1 MTLKLVITD
10 VDGTL
15 VQTDKSLS
23 PGTIAAV
30 ARLQAAGIPVAV
42 VSARPPRGLRWIID
56 TLDLKGPCAG
66 FNGGS
71 IVAPDDTILEWNPVP
86 PEMARLALDLFK
98 SRGVSAWLFTQN
110 EWLAQDPDGPHVAHE
125 RHTVR
130 FNERIVPDFTPYLDQ
145 VGKLCGVDDNPEK
158 LAAVETELQSLL
170 QGRASALRSQ
180 TYYLDVTHT
189 DANKGHA
196 VRALARL
203 LDIDVAHVA
212 VLGDMQNDVP
222 MFKVAG
228 FSVAMGNGTDA
239 VKAAA
244 TATTAANDQDGW
256 AQAADTLLL
265 PRAAFLPA
273 EWTGPRDITC
283 VDPASVAE
291 AAANWIVDH
300 FGARPGRLAISL
312 SGGSTPKLLYEAL
325 ARPPFRDRMPWAR
338 THFFWGDERFVP
350 TDDPRSNTAMV
361 RAAMLDHVPVPPEN
375 IHPMPTTGTP
385 AEAAQLYEQHLR
397 AFHGDDLAKPLFD
410 LVLLGLGI
418 NGHTASLFPGEPAV
432 TDRTAW
438 AALVAPPG
446 EPVRITLTFPP
457 LESCHA
463 AAFLVCGADKRDV
476 VARVQANDPTLV
488 ASHYRPAGNLHWW
501 LDAAASRYAPLYAG
515 MGWSTP

>member
-1 MTLKLVITD
+1 MTLKLVVSD

-15 VQTDKSLS
+15 VQPDKSLS

-30 ARLQAAGIPVAV
+30 ARLQAAGVPVAV

-56 TLDLKGPCAG
+56 ALHLDGPCAG

-98 SRGVSAWLFTQN
+98 SRGVSAWLFTKD
-110 EWLAQDPDGPHVAHE
+110 EWLAQDPLGPHVAHE

-130 FNERIVPDFTPYLDQ
+130 FDERIVPDFTPYLDQ

-170 QGRASALRSQ
+170 NGRASALRSQ

-203 LDIDVAHVA
+203 LNVDVADVA

-222 MFKVAG
+222 MFQVAG

-244 TATTAANDQDGW
+244 SASTAANDHDGW

-265 PRAAFLPA
+265 PR
-273 EWTGPRDITC
+273 
-283 VDPASVAE
+283 
-291 AAANWIVDH
+291 
-300 FGARPGRLAISL
+300 
-312 SGGSTPKLLYEAL
+312 
-325 ARPPFRDRMPWAR
+325 
-338 THFFWGDERFVP
+338 
-350 TDDPRSNTAMV
+350 
-361 RAAMLDHVPVPPEN
+361 
-375 IHPMPTTGTP
+375 IHPQ
-385 AEAAQLYEQHLR
+385 AA
-397 AFHGDDLAKPLFD
+397 K
-410 LVLLGLGI
+410 
-418 NGHTASLFPGEPAV
+418 
-432 TDRTAW
+432 
-438 AALVAPPG
+438 
-446 EPVRITLTFPP
+446 
-457 LESCHA
+457 
-463 AAFLVCGADKRDV
+463 
-476 VARVQANDPTLV
+476 
-488 ASHYRPAGNLHWW
+488 
-501 LDAAASRYAPLYAG
+501 
-515 MGWSTP
+515 